1 MPRMHDGYPCTGG
14 DMYGRW
20 GCILWD
26 RLCRACMMN
35 IHVQVE
41 ICTPI
46 HTSQERLCTVLS
58 YYDHRHYILPRNV
71 YVQFSLITIIA
82 NTSFPVT
89 FMYRSLLFDYG
100 QYILLRDVYTLY
112 SSSLLLWLYLIHP
125 SQERLC
131 TVLSYYDYSQYI
143 LSRNVYV
150 CTVLS
155 YYDYDYSQYILPRNV
170 YVHFCGERRLVIKF
184 KIV

>member
-1 MPRMHDGYPCTGG
+1 MID
-14 DMYGRW
+14 
-20 GCILWD
+20 
-26 RLCRACMMN
+26 
-35 IHVQVE
+35 IHVQVEICMADGDTFSEIE

-100 QYILLRDVYTLY
+100 L
-112 SSSLLLWLYLIHP
+112 SESESC
-125 SQERLC
+125 RLPDLAIRGDAM
-131 TVLSYYDYSQYI
+131 V
-143 LSRNVYV
+143 SRGVAIRIF
-150 CTVLS
+150 L
-155 YYDYDYSQYILPRNV
+155 
-170 YVHFCGERRLVIKF
+170 KF
-184 KIV
+184 SIDFSKL

>member
-1 MPRMHDGYPCTGG
+1 MD
-14 DMYGRW
+14 
-20 GCILWD
+20 
-26 RLCRACMMN
+26 

-100 QYILLRDVYTLY
+100 QYILLRDVYTVV
-112 SSSLLLWLYLIHP
+112 H
-125 SQERLC
+125 
-131 TVLSYYDYSQYI
+131 SYYDY
-143 LSRNVYV
+143 
-150 CTVLS
+150 T
-155 YYDYDYSQYILPRNV
+155 
-170 YVHFCGERRLVIKF
+170 
-184 KIV
+184 